1 MDLRLTRTGVA
12 LTQEDVT
19 TRFDVVGTAS
29 YTLVPL
35 AGGPPAASGVVRSI
49 TGYSAPESPGAS
61 AFAAQAALEDAEHRL
76 AVDAGRRHRAAAG
89 AVGRGLDVKLAGRE
103 AARFLARPDPA
114 AAGVLLFG
122 ADAMRVALKRAALVE
137 ALIGPEGA
145 AEMRLTRI
153 AAGELRR
160 DPAALLDAVKAVGL
174 LSPGRG
180 WCWSRTR
187 PMPRARSSS
196 AR

>member
-12 LTQEDVT
+12 LTQQNVT

-35 AGGPPAASGVVRSI
+35 AGGPPVASGVVRSI
-49 TGYSAPESPGAS
+49 TGYSAPASPGAS

-76 AVDAGRRHRAAAG
+76 AVMLADGIVQRLALSAEE
-89 AVGRGLDVKLAGRE
+89 LDVKLAGRE

-114 AAGVLLFG
+114 AAGILLFG

-137 ALIGPEGA
+137 ALIGPG
-145 AEMRLTRI
+145 
-153 AAGELRR
+153 RR
-160 DPAALLDAVKAVGL
+160 RRRCG
-174 LSPGRG
+174 
-180 WCWSRTR
+180 
-187 PMPRARSSS
+187 
-196 AR
+196 